1 MKILQATVFRTKM
14 CGGGTSYD
22 VYLTKADKQYEPIS
36 GNCYATTNCVGAGEY
51 YTLTNFYRTKTMDAL
66 PSASD
71 ERWNAFK
78 GLEKACKRLE
88 FKIAKSA
95 FPELKALGR
104 MPFIADWT
112 LDSGSRTFPVLMNDR
127 YTE

>member
-1 MKILQATVFRTKM
+1 M

-22 VYLTKADKQYEPIS
+22 VYLTKADKGYEPIS
-36 GNCYATTNCVGAGEY
+36 FGCYATTNNREGGSY
-51 YTLTNFYRTKTMDAL
+51 YTLTNFYRTKGLDAM
-66 PSASD
+66 PSDTKEALQA
-71 ERWNAFK
+71 RWDAFK

-95 FPELKALGR
+95 YPELRAMGN
-104 MPFIADWT
+104 MPFIANWT
-112 LDSGSRTFPVLMNDR
+112 LDSDSRTFPVLMNDR